1 MQLLWNSV
9 FNSTFYFPKGEEKK
23 KKQSFASCKFLQN
36 IWSYIR
42 KFIAL
47 GQHASKICL
56 PLTDV
61 LCNLKAKIFPT
72 K

>member
-9 FNSTFYFPKGEEKK
+9 FNSTFYFPKGEEE
-23 KKQSFASCKFLQN
+23 KKQSFVFCKFLQN
-36 IWSYIR
+36 IWRYIR

-61 LCNLKAKIFPT
+61 LYNLKAKILPT